1 MFKDS
6 FPCKNFG
13 RIWDILKGVNGRVP
27 EVKIH
32 EYPSKSKDLFEKTA
46 WLFAHSKKKNQILY
60 LKTLVESFH
69 NNDFLEIIYEKDA
82 TSSGLQIIS
91 KVMRDPLLTLFT
103 NLIGLDYFDIYD
115 RGLDFFNKKLKSQRE
130 FLNSFFSNV
139 FNKILE
145 EFLK

>member
-1 MFKDS
+1 M
-6 FPCKNFG
+6 
-13 RIWDILKGVNGRVP
+13 
-27 EVKIH
+27 
-32 EYPSKSKDLFEKTA
+32 
-46 WLFAHSKKKNQILY
+46 
-60 LKTLVESFH
+60 ESFH